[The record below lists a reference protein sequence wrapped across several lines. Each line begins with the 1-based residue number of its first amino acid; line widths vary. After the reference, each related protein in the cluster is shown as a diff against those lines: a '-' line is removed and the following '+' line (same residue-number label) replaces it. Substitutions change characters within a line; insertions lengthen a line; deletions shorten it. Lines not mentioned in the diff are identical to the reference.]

1 MSFVD
6 SSALV
11 SMLVQEPDADGL
23 LRRLLEVDVRKTSVL
38 CKYEVM
44 AALMRLRKAN
54 AAAVQREVDAFL
66 TTMEIDVL
74 PVTVED
80 SNAALAAFETYG
92 KGRGHPAQLNMGDCF
107 SLAMAQRR
115 GLRLI
120 YKGNDFAALGL

>member
-1 MSFVD
+1 MIFVD

-11 SMLVQEPDADGL
+11 SMLVLEPDADIL
-23 LRRLLEVDVRKTSVL
+23 LKVLLEADVRKTSSL

-44 AALMRLRKAN
+44 AALMRLRRASSE
-54 AAAVQREVDAFL
+54 AVQREVDAFISE
-66 TTMEIDVL
+66 MEIEVL
-74 PVTVED
+74 PVLVED
-80 SNAALAAFETYG
+80 SNAALAAFELYG

-107 SLAMAQRR
+107 SLAMAERR